1 MDSTGI
7 DGWTGVHL
15 TRQRSAVMYHMYIA
29 YTRLLPTAMT
39 YFIRYSRAFATKTSR
54 HMHYSCI
61 ALLYLL

>member
-29 YTRLLPTAMT
+29 YARLLPTAMT
-39 YFIRYSRAFATKTSR
+39 YFTLFTSFR
-54 HMHYSCI
+54 HKNLTPH
-61 ALLYLL
+61 AL